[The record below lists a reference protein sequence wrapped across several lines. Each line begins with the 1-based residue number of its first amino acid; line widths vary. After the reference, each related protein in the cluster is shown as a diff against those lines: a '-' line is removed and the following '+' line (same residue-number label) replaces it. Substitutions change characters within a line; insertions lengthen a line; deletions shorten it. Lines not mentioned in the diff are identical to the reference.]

1 MSAETFMIDVSAEQ
15 ILGLLSE
22 QPLGVA
28 VTSAYI
34 GRSLG
39 IDGRSVQKLMAPYLL
54 TGVVQRHYDGSTPNF
69 GTQWWS
75 LPPNSKRSRPVEK
88 GRSLSQHDPAP
99 SRWTAIMTQFGERAQ
114 APQVMTR
121 SSGAG
126 LRLAL
131 WSDGQLVVQRGD
143 ESVLFSL
150 EEARVMAR
158 YLARMEEGGAPVEP
172 EGAQRPRDGCG
183 YAAAR
188 GAQQIDVE
196 VNALRLARG
205 RVPRF
210 STFHDDNHAAI
221 DAQIQVLRERM
232 PLEAVHAAWGDDAVE
247 TFEQHV
253 LDAAI
258 EAAEWIGA
266 AADAGSDSLS
276 ARWA

>member
-34 GRSLG
+34 GRVLG

-54 TGVVQRHYDGSTPNF
+54 TGVVQRHYEGKTPNI

-88 GRSLSQHDPAP
+88 GHGLPQQELSS
-99 SRWTAIMTQFGERAQ
+99 SRWTAIMTRVGERAQ
-114 APQVMTR
+114 PAQVVTR

-131 WSDGQLVVQRGD
+131 WSDGQLVVQRGG

-150 EEARVMAR
+150 EEACVMAR
-158 YLARMEEGGAPVEP
+158 YLARMEEGGSPVRP
-172 EGAQRPRDGCG
+172 EDARCPRDGRG
-183 YAAAR
+183 YAATR
-188 GAQQIDVE
+188 DAQQVDVE

-205 RVPRF
+205 RVARYT
-210 STFHDDNHAAI
+210 TFHDDNHAAI
-221 DAQIQVLRERM
+221 DAQIKVLCERM
-232 PLEAVHAAWGDDAVE
+232 PLEAVQAAWGDDAVE

-258 EAAEWIGA
+258 EAAEWIVA
-266 AADAGSDSLS
+266 SADAGHDSLS

>member
-1 MSAETFMIDVSAEQ
+1 MSTETFAIDVSAEQ
-15 ILGLLSE
+15 ILRLLSE

-54 TGVVQRHYDGSTPNF
+54 TGVVQRHYDGPSANF

-88 GRSLSQHDPAP
+88 GHGLSPQEPAP
-99 SRWTAIMTQFGERAQ
+99 SRWTAVMSQVGERVQ
-114 APQVMTR
+114 APQVVTR

-131 WSDGQLVVQRGD
+131 WSDGQLVVQRGA
-143 ESVLFSL
+143 ESVLYSL
-150 EEARVMAR
+150 EETRVMAR
-158 YLARMEEGGAPVEP
+158 YLARMEGGAPVEP
-172 EGAQRPRDGCG
+172 GDAQRPRDTDG
-183 YAAAR
+183 YAASR
-188 GAQQIDVE
+188 DAQQIDVE

-205 RVPRF
+205 RVARYT
-210 STFHDDNHAAI
+210 TFHDDNHAAI
-221 DAQIQVLRERM
+221 DAQIKVLCERM
-232 PLEAVHAAWGDDAVE
+232 SLGAVQAAWGDDAAE